1 VKKAEG
7 IPMMQP
13 ERVAT
18 VRSAYAERGRELGVS
33 PDFMTR
39 FAVLLIDEAC
49 RLENEIIDEPG
60 EGTP

>member
-1 VKKAEG
+1 
-7 IPMMQP
+7 MMQP